1 MPYQFMIHEK
11 IRAYGDKV
19 YTNFCGLNVSENSV
33 GQPFLLTLYLFIR
46 TNICLQVYLNNCVYK
61 L

>member
-1 MPYQFMIHEK
+1 MIHEK

-33 GQPFLLTLYLFIR
+33 AKPFLLTLYLFIR
-46 TNICLQVYLNNCVYK
+46 TNICLQEYLNNCVYK